1 MKQNLK
7 DVWARKMF
15 VEM

>member
-7 DVWARKMF
+7 CK
-15 VEM
+15 

>member
-7 DVWARKMF
+7 LNSSR
-15 VEM
+15 